1 MNTDWNEA
9 LDTQRN
15 EEREADRERAYQER
29 EKHDEHEPTTYERA
43 QYNEDIEQEIYERD
57 DKLGA
62 I

>member
-15 EEREADRERAYQER
+15 EEREYDREQKATQRYD
-29 EKHDEHEPTTYERA
+29 HDEHEPTTYERA
-43 QYNEDIEQEIYERD
+43 QYNEDVEQEIYERD

>member
-1 MNTDWNEA
+1 MYEEA
-9 LDTQRN
+9 YEAIRN
-15 EEREADRERAYQER
+15 DERVGDQER
-29 EKHDEHEPTTYERA
+29 QDEKRYDHDEHTPTTYERA